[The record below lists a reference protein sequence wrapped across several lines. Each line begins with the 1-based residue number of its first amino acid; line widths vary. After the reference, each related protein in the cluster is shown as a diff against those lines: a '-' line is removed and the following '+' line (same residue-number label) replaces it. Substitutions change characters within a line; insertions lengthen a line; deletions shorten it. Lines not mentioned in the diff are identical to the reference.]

1 MSDESRNIN
10 SINSETTT
18 STIIPS
24 NSNKNILTMNKFKYT
39 RPKRKP
45 LSTPNL
51 SLTMSNKIRKDIF
64 GEIIKKGGK
73 QKISFADNVLLSV
86 IEDIEDNDNNNNNNN
101 NNNSNINNSKN
112 VYKYDNIV
120 EIIDVESYKKQNK
133 IMNFEGSNEKETIC
147 CESCNIF

>member
-86 IEDIEDNDNNNNNNN
+86 IEDNEDNDNNNNDNNKN
-101 NNNSNINNSKN
+101 NINKNN

-120 EIIDVESYKKQNK
+120 EIIDVESYKNQNK
-133 IMNFEGSNEKETIC
+133 FMNYERNNEKEIIC
-147 CESCNIF
+147 CETCNIF

>member
-1 MSDESRNIN
+1 MSDESRYKN

-18 STIIPS
+18 NSFIPS
-24 NSNKNILTMNKFKYT
+24 NSNKNILTMNNFKYT

-45 LSTPNL
+45 LSTPDL
-51 SLTMSNKIRKDIF
+51 SLKMSNKIRKDIF

-86 IEDIEDNDNNNNNNN
+86 IEDNEDNDNNNNDNNKN
-101 NNNSNINNSKN
+101 NINKNN

-120 EIIDVESYKKQNK
+120 EIIDVESYKNQNK
-133 IMNFEGSNEKETIC
+133 FMNYERNNEKEIIC
-147 CESCNIF
+147 CETCNIF

>member
-1 MSDESRNIN
+1 MSDESRYKN

-18 STIIPS
+18 NSIIPS
-24 NSNKNILTMNKFKYT
+24 NSNKNILTMNNFKYT

-45 LSTPNL
+45 LSTPDL
-51 SLTMSNKIRKDIF
+51 SLKMSNKIRKDIF

-86 IEDIEDNDNNNNNNN
+86 IEDNEDNDNNNNDNNKN
-101 NNNSNINNSKN
+101 NINKNN

-120 EIIDVESYKKQNK
+120 EIIDVESYKNQNK
-133 IMNFEGSNEKETIC
+133 FMNYERNNEKEIIC
-147 CESCNIF
+147 CETCNIF

>member
-1 MSDESRNIN
+1 MSDESRNKN

-18 STIIPS
+18 NSIIPS
-24 NSNKNILTMNKFKYT
+24 NSNKNILTMNNFKYT

-45 LSTPNL
+45 LSTPDL

-86 IEDIEDNDNNNNNNN
+86 IEDNEDNDNNNNDNNKN
-101 NNNSNINNSKN
+101 NINKNN

-120 EIIDVESYKKQNK
+120 EIIDVESYKNQNK
-133 IMNFEGSNEKETIC
+133 FMNYERNDEKETIC
-147 CESCNIF
+147 CETCNIF

>member
-10 SINSETTT
+10 SINSETITN
-18 STIIPS
+18 TIIPS

-86 IEDIEDNDNNNNNNN
+86 IEDIEDNDNNNNKK
-101 NNNSNINNSKN
+101 NI
-112 VYKYDNIV
+112 YKYDNIV
-120 EIIDVESYKKQNK
+120 EIIDVESYKN
-133 IMNFEGSNEKETIC
+133 
-147 CESCNIF
+147 

>member
-10 SINSETTT
+10 SINSETITN
-18 STIIPS
+18 TIIPS

-64 GEIIKKGGK
+64 GEIIRKGGK

-86 IEDIEDNDNNNNNNN
+86 IEDIEDNDNNNNKK
-101 NNNSNINNSKN
+101 NI
-112 VYKYDNIV
+112 YKYDNIV